1 MMIRPATPQ
10 DAEILTRI
18 SFASK
23 GYWGYPESYFAIWT
37 KELTVD
43 ASYIEKNDVMAFQQ
57 GGAVVG
63 YYSVVTLES
72 DLVFGETS
80 LEKGV
85 WLEHMFITPEC
96 IGKGIGTQ
104 LFSNLHAKCRERE
117 IPRLCILADPHARG
131 FYEKMGC
138 EYKRE
143 YPSSIKNR
151 TTPLLVLMV

>member
-1 MMIRPATPQ
+1 MIRPAARQ

-23 GYWGYPESYFAIWT
+23 GYWGYPDSYFDIWA

-43 ASYIEKNDVMAFQQ
+43 ANYIETNDVMVFQQ
-57 GGAVVG
+57 GSAVVG
-63 YYSVVTLES
+63 YYSIVTLAN
-72 DLVFGETS
+72 DLELSGVI

-104 LFSNLHAKCRERE
+104 LFAHLHARCKKLR
-117 IPRLCILADPHARG
+117 INRLSLLADPHACG

-143 YPSSIKNR
+143 CPSSIKNR
-151 TTPLLVLMV
+151 TTPLLVLMM

>member
-1 MMIRPATPQ
+1 MMIRPANPQ

-23 GYWGYPESYFAIWT
+23 RYWGYPESYFDIWA

-43 ASYIEKNDVMAFQQ
+43 ANYIEKNDVMVFQL
-57 GGAVVG
+57 GSTVVG

-72 DLVFGETS
+72 DLDLGGIL

-104 LFSNLHAKCRERE
+104 LFADMHTKYKERE
-117 IPRLCILADPHARG
+117 IPRLSILADPHARG

-151 TTPLLVLMV
+151 TTPLLVLII